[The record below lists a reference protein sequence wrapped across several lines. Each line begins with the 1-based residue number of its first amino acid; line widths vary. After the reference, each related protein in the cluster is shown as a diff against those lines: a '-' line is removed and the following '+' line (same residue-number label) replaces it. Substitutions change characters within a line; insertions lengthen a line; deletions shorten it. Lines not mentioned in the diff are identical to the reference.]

1 MSVCACSGIIG
12 NTKTVCPAKYNCH
25 RYTKVKN
32 EFWQPYQ
39 LFNVKN
45 KKLCPDFI
53 DNTGWAIDPNVTI
66 PKPVQ

>member
-32 EFWQPYQ
+32 EFWQPY
-39 LFNVKN
+39 
-45 KKLCPDFI
+45 
-53 DNTGWAIDPNVTI
+53 
-66 PKPVQ
+66 